1 MSARNV
7 RHRSPIGHYYHSD
20 ARQPVD
26 IDAYD
31 DFDVG
36 SDTPSY
42 NISVRVE
49 LTRQGA
55 LKVQVTWT
63 LPEDDAASP
72 TSPGKDDVTLCTVNW
87 ARYTCNVNRTYP
99 HCDVPN
105 DHFDVIR
112 TVQRGLVSKAVKK
125 YSNTKQTYS
134 FHILTCEF
142 DLSFRILCCAFDL
155 SSVF

>member
-20 ARQPVD
+20 PRQPVD

-63 LPEDDAASP
+63 LPENDAASS
-72 TSPGKDDVTLCTVNW
+72 TSSGKDDVTLCTVNW

-112 TVQRGLVSKAVKK
+112 TVQRGLVSKAVNKIFLYK
-125 YSNTKQTYS
+125 ENRPTHSI
-134 FHILTCEF
+134 F
-142 DLSFRILCCAFDL
+142 
-155 SSVF
+155 